1 MDATGYTRGLRRVA
15 TLSWLGA
22 LALLFAAAAV
32 GALPLA
38 PWTPFAALLL
48 GAIPILLWALTHRP
62 TCAQCGGRLR
72 VVQGFPRIV
81 FGCPRCGARIDTR
94 IHPDF

>member
-62 TCAQCGGRLR
+62 TCARCGGRLR
-72 VVQGFPRIV
+72 VVEGFPRIV
-81 FGCPRCGARIDTR
+81 FGCARCGQRLDTR
-94 IHPDF
+94 IHADF